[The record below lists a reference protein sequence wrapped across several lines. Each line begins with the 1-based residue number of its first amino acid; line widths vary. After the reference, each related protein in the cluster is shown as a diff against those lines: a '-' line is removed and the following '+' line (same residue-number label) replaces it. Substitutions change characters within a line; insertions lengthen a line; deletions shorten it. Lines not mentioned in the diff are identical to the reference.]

1 MNADTIHYLNIFLG
15 LGAIMLQV
23 FSIIVLF
30 LFFFNKENNKF
41 LNFIKKHF
49 LIIGFLI
56 SLFAS
61 VFSLIYSE
69 IIGFPPCELC
79 WYQRVFM
86 FPQVF
91 LFGIAL
97 LEKFTRN
104 TSQSEVGGNIK
115 IIKYSMS
122 LLSVGF
128 IISLYQNIVYYFGNK
143 ASVPCDASGV
153 SCYKQLI
160 SEFGGYISIP
170 MLSLTTFVS
179 LIVLLLVAYFYKKDE
194 LL

>member
-1 MNADTIHYLNIFLG
+1 MG
-15 LGAIMLQV
+15 LGAIILQV
-23 FSIIVLF
+23 FSVIILF

-41 LNFIKKHF
+41 LNIIKKHF

-56 SLFAS
+56 SFFAS

-97 LEKFTRN
+97 LEKN
-104 TSQSEVGGNIK
+104 YN
-115 IIKYSMS
+115 IIKYAIS

-128 IISLYQNIVYYFGNK
+128 VISIYQNIVYYFGDSSN
-143 ASVPCDASGV
+143 VPCDVTGV
-153 SCYKQLI
+153 SCYKHLI

-170 MLSLTTFVS
+170 MLSLTTFFI